1 MSRFAPALRVSVRT
15 RQIRARQNGIPNI
28 GNKEVLLLAANA
40 ILTPELK
47 PVAETSAGESGPLVA
62 LKQRSA
68 RLLREVFE
76 GQEDTLG

>member
-47 PVAETSAGESGPLVA
+47 PVAGTSAGESGPPVA

-68 RLLREVFE
+68 RLREVFE